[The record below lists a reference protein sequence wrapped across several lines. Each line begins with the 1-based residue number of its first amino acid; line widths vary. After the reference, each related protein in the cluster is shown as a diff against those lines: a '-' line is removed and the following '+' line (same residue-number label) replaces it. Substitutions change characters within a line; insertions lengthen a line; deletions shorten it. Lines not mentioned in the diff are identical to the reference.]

1 MLFRCFNMS
10 LRCFDMP
17 LRCFDM
23 FFRCLIWYALDVLMC
38 DTFLYAFQ
46 MFKYVFEMFWYAFGW
61 FLCAF
66 EMFWYAFDWFL
77 FAFQTCWYAFEM
89 FWWVTNY
96 MIYMINWN
104 ECLFRI
110 VKTWQPTNGLK
121 CVWMCFQRC
130 LFGLFGRINTAKSQ
144 VVRWKSLEKA
154 QIVGYTWGIHTSA
167 DTVDSW
173 ISSGKRHFMSH

>member
-1 MLFRCFNMS
+1 MLFRCFNMF
-10 LRCFDMP
+10 LRCFDM
-17 LRCFDM
+17 LLGV
-23 FFRCLIWYALDVLMC
+23 FF
-38 DTFLYAFQ
+38 
-46 MFKYVFEMFWYAFGW
+46 
-61 FLCAF
+61 CAF

-77 FAFQTCWYAFEM
+77 FAFQMCWYAFEM
-89 FWWVTNY
+89 FWWVPNY

-121 CVWMCFQRC
+121 CVWMCFEKC
-130 LFGLFGRINTAKSQ
+130 LFGRINTAKSQ

-154 QIVGYTWGIHTSA
+154 QIVGYYTWSIHTSA
-167 DTVDSW
+167 DTADSW